1 MPKIKIVFSDVDN
14 TLITSNNEISP
25 GVNAAIKNYV
35 QAGGIFVLASARPPL
50 GMRDLVKQLDCGA
63 LVICLNGALILQSSS
78 NDAQTRILFEQA
90 MRPNVLSTILKINES
105 HHLSL
110 STNVFAR
117 QKWLVQKSDYW
128 VQQEEN
134 ITGAKATITPFEQQL
149 GTAQQP
155 VHKILCMG
163 QPEEISVLEQQLE
176 KYPQLH
182 LSYQRSKPTYLEI
195 VDASVSKMKA
205 IEKVAEFTK
214 TPLSQTMAI
223 GDGEN
228 DLPMIKDAGIGI
240 AVANSF
246 PKVKAAA
253 DHVVS
258 SNNDDGVAEA
268 LRKYTNMN

>member
-1 MPKIKIVFSDVDN
+1 
-14 TLITSNNEISP
+14 
-25 GVNAAIKNYV
+25 
-35 QAGGIFVLASARPPL
+35 
-50 GMRDLVKQLDCGA
+50 
-63 LVICLNGALILQSSS
+63 
-78 NDAQTRILFEQA
+78 
-90 MRPNVLSTILKINES
+90 
-105 HHLSL
+105 
-110 STNVFAR
+110 
-117 QKWLVQKSDYW
+117 
-128 VQQEEN
+128 
-134 ITGAKATITPFEQQL
+134 
-149 GTAQQP
+149 
-155 VHKILCMG
+155 CMG

-246 PKVKAAA
+246 PKVKAA